1 VSLLAFD
8 AQRMR
13 AREEVGVGTG
23 ARHGH
28 GWLLVG
34 NEALITPE
42 HSAILK
48 AFVDDTA
55 APLVE
60 PSLP

>member
-1 VSLLAFD
+1 MPSECGPARRSWWEQEPGT
-8 AQRMR
+8 AR
-13 AREEVGVGTG
+13 AGSS
-23 ARHGH
+23 
-28 GWLLVG
+28 G
-34 NEALITPE
+34 NEALVTPE